1 MEFILTFLIVFL
13 GIGWI
18 LKRLFPILLAW
29 YVKRKM
35 KNGGGTF
42 CGFGPFGGVG
52 GFGSFGGFDG
62 NTAWEREQEQA
73 RRRKSQ
79 EGKVTVEKGEEKEKV
94 IDKNIGEYIDFEE
107 EK

>member
-42 CGFGPFGGVG
+42 GGFGPFGGVG

-62 NTAWEREQEQA
+62 NTAWEREQA
-73 RRRKSQ
+73 RHRKSQ
-79 EGKVTVEKGEEKEKV
+79 EGKVTIEKGEEKEKV